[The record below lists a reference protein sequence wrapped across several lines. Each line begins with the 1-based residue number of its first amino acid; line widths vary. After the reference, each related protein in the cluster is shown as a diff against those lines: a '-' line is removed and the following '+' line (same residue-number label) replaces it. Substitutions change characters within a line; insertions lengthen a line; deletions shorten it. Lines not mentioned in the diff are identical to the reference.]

1 MKTVFLMLLTL
12 CALPLM
18 ADGLAVNTETV
29 VDEATEKPIP
39 PGYIARLELNKPE
52 EVEATLKRVEEIYL
66 TGQLDSNEPPV
77 TFIIHGPEAVIF
89 LEENYEMYRGV
100 VDLAEKL
107 TQEKVVDI
115 KVCRNRL
122 RIEGHRKK
130 PLQSFVGTVRFGPR
144 EERRL
149 HRAEG
154 YEYFSA
160 NERSA
165 NQEPANEKSA
175 NSQ

>member
-1 MKTVFLMLLTL
+1 MKSTLLMLFILL
-12 CALPLM
+12 SLPLSVVA
-18 ADGLAVNTETV
+18 ADQDAI
-29 VDEATEKPIP
+29 VDEATQKPIP

-66 TGQLDSNEPPV
+66 SGQLDSNEPPV
-77 TFIIHGPEAVIF
+77 TFILHGPEAVIF
-89 LEENYEMYRGV
+89 LSENYHMYQSI

-107 TQEKVVDI
+107 TENNVVDI

-122 RIEGHRKK
+122 RIEGAKKK
-130 PLQSFVGTVRFGPR
+130 PLQPFVGSVRFGPR

-160 NERSA
+160 D
-165 NQEPANEKSA
+165 Q
-175 NSQ
+175 

>member
-1 MKTVFLMLLTL
+1 MKNVLLIWL
-12 CALPLM
+12 ALLVAPLVI
-18 ADGLAVNTETV
+18 AQASDDGAEII
-29 VDEATEKPIP
+29 DEATEKPIP

-66 TGQLDSNEPPV
+66 TGQLDSREPPV
-77 TFIIHGPEAVIF
+77 TFILHGPEAVIF
-89 LEENYEMYRGV
+89 LEENYPMYSKL

-107 TQEKVVDI
+107 TEEKVVDI
-115 KVCRNRL
+115 RVCRNRL
-122 RIEGHRKK
+122 RIEGARKK

-154 YEYFSA
+154 YEYFSVDSGSE
-160 NERSA
+160 NKESA
-165 NQEPANEKSA
+165 V
-175 NSQ
+175 SQ

>member
-1 MKTVFLMLLTL
+1 MKSTLLMLLIL
-12 CALPLM
+12 AFLPLN
-18 ADGLAVNTETV
+18 AAAAQPVDQNAI
-29 VDEATEKPIP
+29 VDETTQKPIP

-66 TGQLDSNEPPV
+66 SGQLDSKEPPV
-77 TFIIHGPEAVIF
+77 TFILHGPEAVIF
-89 LEENYEMYRGV
+89 LAENYHMYQSI
-100 VDLAEKL
+100 VDLAEEL
-107 TQEKVVDI
+107 TEKNVVDI

-122 RIEGHRKK
+122 RIEGAKKK
-130 PLQSFVGTVRFGPR
+130 PLQPFVGSVRFGPR

-160 NERSA
+160 D
-165 NQEPANEKSA
+165 Q
-175 NSQ
+175 